1 MNKNKLQVFTLTVAG
16 KCAFLRHEDEKETQ
30 ALHPN
35 DMESWI
41 HFWREVSSLERE
53 TNFHLPPPP
62 CSHFSHSEIPRSL
75 CTGSNLRHTPARKGD
90 WKGEPGNLKIYFHGK
105 AWSHDTLKVLRF
117 GKREV
122 MVKWWPPLV
131 QKTRQGSPAQG
142 TLAVCLCGE
151 HSEPRSQDQNQ
162 AGLRKRK
169 ERTTVSWTWVCL
181 SLVTFG
187 QVSLLVEMMCCL
199 DKNNFL

>member
-35 DMESWI
+35 DTESWI

-151 HSEPRSQDQNQ
+151 HSEPSWAQKEKGKNYCLLDLSVPVSGDIWASLITCRNDVL
-162 AGLRKRK
+162 LRQK
-169 ERTTVSWTWVCL
+169 
-181 SLVTFG
+181 
-187 QVSLLVEMMCCL
+187 
-199 DKNNFL
+199 